1 LAFLRTNCPQEI
13 SQKGEDWNMKLTRDK
28 GTKKIHAVDD
38 DDEIP
43 TCPPKL
49 ERNSSSRPEYPARL
63 LTCDLSELEEICRES
78 KIDISQFPIEDQEVR
93 KQKMLDALMATYPP
107 EHERRFHRQ
116 IMRIVDAQ
124 NSGDD
129 VMVNEEE
136 VNELFEKLLT
146 NFDVEGPIKC
156 KLMKSFTIPEKIQH
170 LVSSVWYSPL
180 IISEFD
186 HDLCPVCWMVI
197 QISCKKM
204 KT

>member
-1 LAFLRTNCPQEI
+1 MEI
-13 SQKGEDWNMKLTRDK
+13 LG
-28 GTKKIHAVDD
+28 
-38 DDEIP
+38 
-43 TCPPKL
+43 
-49 ERNSSSRPEYPARL
+49 
-63 LTCDLSELEEICRES
+63 TCDLSELEEICRES
-78 KIDISQFPIEDQEVR
+78 KIDISQFSVEDQEVR

-124 NSGDD
+124 NSDD
-129 VMVNEEE
+129 DDMVNEEE

-146 NFDVEGPIKC
+146 KLGVEEISKLSLSQSLNFH
-156 KLMKSFTIPEKIQH
+156 EKIQH